1 MNIQM
6 IVLMEILVGVSI
18 VFCKI
23 PSENRSLDRPC
34 GRLISNFESCQCQDG
49 TVYVSQSEL
58 RTNCGM
64 IYDNPISSCTCN
76 DGSTWTAGG
85 TTPIDTP
92 KEKPCNNW
100 KNVKLCT
107 CLNGES
113 YEKKKDLKRNCKENE
128 NPITSCECKDG
139 NSWE

>member
-1 MNIQM
+1 M
-6 IVLMEILVGVSI
+6 IVLMEILIGVSI

-23 PSENRSLDRPC
+23 PSENRSLERPC

-64 IYDNPISSCTCN
+64 KYDNPISSCTCN

-85 TTPIDTP
+85 TPTGVTPTG
-92 KEKPCNNW
+92 KPCNNW
-100 KNVKLCT
+100 KNVKLCS

-113 YEKKKDLKRNCKENE
+113 YEKKRDLRRNCKENA
-128 NPITSCECKDG
+128 NPITSCECIDG
-139 NSWE
+139 

>member
-1 MNIQM
+1 MQT
-6 IVLMEILVGVSI
+6 IVLIEILIGVSM

-23 PSENRSLDRPC
+23 PLENRSLERPC
-34 GRLISNFESCQCQDG
+34 GGLISNFESCQCQDG
-49 TVYVSQSEL
+49 NVYVSQSEL

-64 IYDNPISSCTCN
+64 IYGNPISSCTCN

-85 TTPIDTP
+85 TPTEKPAG
-92 KEKPCNNW
+92 KPCNNW
-100 KNVKLCT
+100 KNVKVCS

-113 YEKKKDLKRNCKENE
+113 YEKKRDLRRKCKENA

-139 NSWE
+139 SSWE